1 MIKGELM
8 NKETITLLIDE
19 YSKELK
25 FNQEV
30 LKLLKA
36 DKKLKEV
43 RMLVAN
49 RQLDLKK
56 KIKHIKEEYDY
67 E

>member
-1 MIKGELM
+1 MQGESV
-8 NKETITLLIDE
+8 ELLIDE
-19 YSKELK
+19 YRKELV
-25 FNQEV
+25 FNKQV
-30 LKLLKA
+30 LRLLKA

-49 RQLDLKK
+49 RQLDIKR

>member
-1 MIKGELM
+1 M

-49 RQLDLKK
+49 RQLDIKK